1 MNWTPLIATLAATA
15 FIIGRFPFHK
25 PALSRK
31 VSRRINDRVLR
42 SEPKLKVSHRV
53 YIFANPISGSNKARV
68 YLEVGQ
74 DDFWVKLDSTCAK
87 VCIFNVL
94 DRQQT
99 ELVFAKLEE
108 DLQANNQAIL
118 VMMGGDGG
126 LTNALLRIKQNP
138 NLLAKI

>member
-31 VSRRINDRVLR
+31 VSRRINDRLLR
-42 SEPKLKVSHRV
+42 SAPELKVSHRV

-74 DDFWVKLDSTCAK
+74 DDFWVKLDSHNCAK

-99 ELVFAKLEE
+99 AHAFDKLEA
-108 DLQANNQAIL
+108 DLQANN
-118 VMMGGDGG
+118 
-126 LTNALLRIKQNP
+126 
-138 NLLAKI
+138 